1 VSKEPKGYI
10 LFHPN
15 QNVPAGYQDSPRFDV
30 FVREDLQDRY
40 GDLKKRLYQL
50 ECPWAEK
57 FKEQH
62 PGYVH
67 LGSEDLLHNFSI
79 NVEILKQIVK
89 LSRDRF
95 EIVSMEES
103 G

>member
-67 LGSEDLLHNFSI
+67 LGSEDLLHIFPT
-79 NVEILKQIVK
+79 NVGMIELLAELIRDGFKTEIMLT
-89 LSRDRF
+89 L
-95 EIVSMEES
+95 